1 VTYFHLTPQQIDD
14 MIEASEGSSIEP
26 HSRSKLLALRMHHD
40 GASHGLVGRVL
51 NISQL
56 TLRLS
61 R

>member
-1 VTYFHLTPQQIDD
+1 

-26 HSRSKLLALRMHHD
+26 YSRSKLLALRMHHD
-40 GASHGLVGRVL
+40 GASHGFVGRVL
-51 NISQL
+51 NISQP